1 MAKKPMK
8 DIVVVI
14 PGILGSALAKD
25 GKEVWSVGGGAAMRA
40 LFSLGRSI
48 KDLELSG
55 DDPEMDELGDGIQ
68 PTRLLPDVHL
78 VPGLWKIDGYG
89 SITKSVRETYDVTP
103 GRNYFE
109 FPYDWRRDNRVAGR
123 RLRIES
129 AQWLADWRQTS
140 GNDDAK
146 LILMGHSMGG
156 LVSRAF
162 LELEGGWKDTRSLVT
177 FGTPY
182 RGSLNALSFIA
193 NGFKKGKGPLSLD
206 LSNMLRSLTSVY
218 QLLPIY
224 PCFDE
229 GDGTLVRT
237 AETDAIPNLDR
248 ARAAEALAFHRSIEA
263 AVSERAGREGAYRT
277 FPIVGITQPTL
288 QSAVLDG
295 DQVRMM
301 GTIMGRD
308 DGGDGTV
315 PRMSAVPI
323 EFTDLAGATYS
334 PSPHSS
340 LQNTDASLAHVQGV
354 LTADEI
360 PADAYRES
368 GGAISLDLDDMYA
381 VGEEAVFRAWSGM
394 NPDQLQA
401 TVEPIE
407 EPGTSFAVPLT
418 EADDGWVVGNA
429 TLAAGTYRVHVSAGE
444 GSRGVTDLTMVI

>member
-1 MAKKPMK
+1 MTKKPMK

-25 GKEVWSVGGGAAMRA
+25 GKEVWSVGGGAALRA
-40 LFSLGRSI
+40 LVSLGGSI

-55 DDPEMDELGDGIQ
+55 DDPAVDDLGDGIE

-89 SITKSVRETYDVTP
+89 SITKSVRETYDVKP
-103 GRNYFE
+103 GANYFE

-123 RLRIES
+123 RLRRES
-129 AQWLADWRQTS
+129 ARWLEDWRRNS
-140 GNDDAK
+140 RNDDAK

-162 LELEGGWKDTRSLVT
+162 LELEGGWKDTRSLIT

-182 RGSLNALSFIA
+182 RGSLNALDFIA
-193 NGFKKGKGPLSLD
+193 NGFKKGMGPLSLD

-248 ARAAEALAFHRSIEA
+248 TRAEEALAFHRSIEA
-263 AVSERAGREGAYRT
+263 AVSQRAGVDGAYRT
-277 FPIVGITQPTL
+277 FPIVGITQPTM
-288 QSAVLDG
+288 QSGVLDG
-295 DQVRMM
+295 ERVRMQR
-301 GTIMGRD
+301 TILGRD

-323 EFTDLAGATYS
+323 EFTDLAGATHS

-381 VGEEAVFRAWSGM
+381 VGEGAVFRAWSGM

-407 EPGTSFAVPLT
+407 EPGASFAVPLT
-418 EADDGWVVGNA
+418 AADDGWVVGNA

-444 GSRGVTDLTMVI
+444 GSRGVSDLTMVV